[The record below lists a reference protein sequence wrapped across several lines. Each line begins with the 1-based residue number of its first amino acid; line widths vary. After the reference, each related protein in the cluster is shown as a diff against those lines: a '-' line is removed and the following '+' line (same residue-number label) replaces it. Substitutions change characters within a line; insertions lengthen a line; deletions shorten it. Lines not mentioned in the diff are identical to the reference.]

1 MDSQEKRYE
10 TMAQVIER
18 VKELA
23 QCEETPEKEE
33 VEMLKSLFYKF
44 HIQERE
50 QQLKNYLEA
59 GGDPEKY
66 VIQPDTAEADFKAE
80 MAIIRERRQKLF
92 KEQEAEKL
100 ENLKRKQWS
109 VQIKSTGQNIDH
121 IVLSPEDSFGFFP
134 LTQARFTPC
143 QLSPK
148 LPNRRGKGSPNHILK
163 EPQPS
168 PDSKA
173 SVEGRRGG
181 YRTEL
186 AKHWGRGAVAT
197 I

>member
-1 MDSQEKRYE
+1 MG
-10 TMAQVIER
+10 
-18 VKELA
+18 KEVSINI
-23 QCEETPEKEE
+23 T
-33 VEMLKSLFYKF
+33 KSLLSSELSGVGTCPT
-44 HIQERE
+44 QPP
-50 QQLKNYLEA
+50 YLL
-59 GGDPEKY
+59 DL
-66 VIQPDTAEADFKAE
+66 IHKALRLLHCDILHGE
-80 MAIIRERRQKLF
+80 FQRSHPSLIGI
-92 KEQEAEKL
+92 